1 MTCMHYCV
9 VVTSGFDITLSI
21 VTINGRS
28 RTVSELNLSFDR
40 RQGAWSATVDRDIL
54 LLDPRQIV
62 LDRFMS
68 RKLFL
73 ELILVQ
79 VGLEAEYFAG
89 NLLVLPFNPLKLL
102 LALIEVQAFR
112 SELDLLDRVTLA

>member
-1 MTCMHYCV
+1 MHYSV
-9 VVTSGFDITLSI
+9 VITSGLGITL
-21 VTINGRS
+21 TIITVNGRS
-28 RTVSELNLSFDR
+28 RTVSELNLSIDR
-40 RQGAWSATVDRDIL
+40 RQGAWSATVDRDVL

-79 VGLEAEYFAG
+79 VGLEAEYFAS

-102 LALIEVQAFR
+102 LALVEVQAFR
-112 SELDLLDRVTLA
+112 SELDLLYRVALA